1 MAATPTIGHPARRSH
16 PARLVGAWKQ
26 APRFV
31 RNAAISLPT
40 FLIDLGLLFALV
52 RWAHVAYL
60 AATILAFLVANGLSY
75 FLARRLVF
83 GETRRGVRSG
93 LLYFL
98 AIATLSALALTPL
111 MWLAVSALHIDF
123 MLSRIAT
130 ASIVG
135 VGGYLLNLM
144 VNFRVTRA
152 QCDSR
157 ATGAPAV
164 IAAERQG
171 D

>member
-1 MAATPTIGHPARRSH
+1 MSLAPGAGESRPNAR
-16 PARLVGAWKQ
+16 PARLAAAWAQ

-40 FLIDLGLLFALV
+40 FLIDLGLLFLLV

-60 AATILAFLVANGLSY
+60 VATIIAFLVANGLSY

-83 GETRRGVRSG
+83 GETQRGVRSG

-111 MWLAVSALHIDF
+111 MWLCVSVFHIDF
-123 MLSRIAT
+123 ILSRIAT
-130 ASIVG
+130 ASLVG

-144 VNFRVTRA
+144 VNFRVGRTKRA
-152 QCDSR
+152 PRRLGLPGSIGHR
-157 ATGAPAV
+157 PA
-164 IAAERQG
+164 
-171 D
+171 

>member
-1 MAATPTIGHPARRSH
+1 MPQVLCNEHSRRDPTMTRLFAAWG
-16 PARLVGAWKQ
+16 K

-40 FLIDLGLLFALV
+40 FLIDLVLLFLMV
-52 RWAHVAYL
+52 RWAHVTYL
-60 AATILAFLVANGLSY
+60 VATVVSFLVANGLSY

-83 GETRRGVRSG
+83 AETKRGVRSG

-111 MWLAVSALHIDF
+111 MWLSVSILHIDF
-123 MLSRIAT
+123 ILSRIAT
-130 ASIVG
+130 ASVVG

-144 VNFRVTRA
+144 LNFRV
-152 QCDSR
+152 SR
-157 ATGAPAV
+157 SRGGAEPLSLRRTIRQRPA
-164 IAAERQG
+164 
-171 D
+171 